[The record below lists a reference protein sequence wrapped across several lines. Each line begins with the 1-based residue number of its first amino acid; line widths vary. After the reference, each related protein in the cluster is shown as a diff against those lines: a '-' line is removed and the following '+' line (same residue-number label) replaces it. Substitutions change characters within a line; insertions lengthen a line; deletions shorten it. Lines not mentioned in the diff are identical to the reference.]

1 MQLRQMKQ
9 TNKGN
14 HQSPN
19 KPSRFTRDLR
29 PRINI
34 TSGLEP
40 TAVFSHTRAV
50 IVLGCASGLSLFIL
64 IHDIRCRTEG
74 RAGGACRCLPTLRW
88 ISIRCMQFYRVFL
101 LSCPCD
107 SVPGHVKRNTVCIWC
122 SLTVP
127 HSIVAYLPT

>member
-1 MQLRQMKQ
+1 MQLSQMKQ
-9 TNKGN
+9 TNKDN

-19 KPSRFTRDLR
+19 KPSRFTRNLR

-50 IVLGCASGLSLFIL
+50 IVLGCVLGLSLFIL

-88 ISIRCMQFYRVFL
+88 ISIRCMQFYRVSL

-107 SVPGHVKRNTVCIWC
+107 SFHRDTLRGTLYA
-122 SLTVP
+122 SGA
-127 HSIVAYLPT
+127 HSPYHIRL